1 MKQELTAK
9 ENKFCELIAQG
20 KSQVDAYITAYGK
33 GKSSNNTIKTN
44 AYRLMNKQNIINRL
58 AELKEKTE
66 KELKYTKEQQYN
78 ELCLLQEQA
87 RKDGN
92 LQAELKAI
100 ELKGK
105 LFDLYNNKLSIKAD
119 IKAKATVKEQ
129 RLNTFR
135 IIYSID
141 RELIEELK
149 AGNTN
154 NSVVKT
160 ILEDIK
166 RTDTAIIAS
175 DALETIQ
182 EKERA
187 ELGEVRTLPID
198 AQLNEESNTET
209 TQNIVFNAKT
219 KGL

>member
-33 GKSSNNTIKTN
+33 GNSSNNTIKTN

-66 KELKYTKEQQYN
+66 KELKYTKEQSYKN
-78 ELCLLQEQA
+78 LCEIQKQALQEN
-87 RKDGN
+87 N
-92 LQAELKAI
+92 LNAYIKAE

-149 AGNTN
+149 TGNTN

-198 AQLNEESNTET
+198 AQLNEESNEET
-209 TQNIVFNAKT
+209 TKNIVFNAKT

>member
-119 IKAKATVKEQ
+119 IKAKATIKEQ

-149 AGNTN
+149 AGNTY

>member
-33 GKSSNNTIKTN
+33 GNSSNNTIKTN

-66 KELKYTKEQQYN
+66 KELKYTKEQSYKN
-78 ELCLLQEQA
+78 LCEIQKQALQEN
-87 RKDGN
+87 N
-92 LQAELKAI
+92 LNAYIKAE

-198 AQLNEESNTET
+198 AQLNEESNEET

>member
-66 KELKYTKEQQYN
+66 KELKYTKEQSYKN
-78 ELCLLQEQA
+78 LCEIQKQALQEN
-87 RKDGN
+87 N
-92 LQAELKAI
+92 LNAYIKAE

-198 AQLNEESNTET
+198 AQLNEENNTET

>member
-33 GKSSNNTIKTN
+33 GNSSNNTIKTN

-119 IKAKATVKEQ
+119 IKAKATIKEQ
-129 RLNTFR
+129 RLNEFR
-135 IIYSID
+135 IIYTID

-149 AGNTN
+149 AGNTKN
-154 NSVVKT
+154 ETVKM
-160 ILEDIK
+160 ILADLK

-175 DALETIQ
+175 DTAETIQ
-182 EKERA
+182 NQERA
-187 ELGEVRTLPID
+187 EFGEVRTQAID
-198 AQLNEESNTET
+198 AQLNEETNGPT
-209 TQNIVFNAKT
+209 TNIVFSAKT

>member
-33 GKSSNNTIKTN
+33 GNSSNNTIKTN

-66 KELKYTKEQQYN
+66 KELKYTKEQSYKN
-78 ELCLLQEQA
+78 LCEIQKQALQEN
-87 RKDGN
+87 N
-92 LQAELKAI
+92 LNAYIKAE

-119 IKAKATVKEQ
+119 IKAKATIKEQ

-198 AQLNEESNTET
+198 AQLNEENNTET

>member
-33 GKSSNNTIKTN
+33 GNSSNNTIKTN

-119 IKAKATVKEQ
+119 IKAKATIKEQ
-129 RLNTFR
+129 RLNEFR
-135 IIYSID
+135 IIYTID

-149 AGNTN
+149 AGNTKN
-154 NSVVKT
+154 ETVKM
-160 ILEDIK
+160 ILADLK

-175 DALETIQ
+175 DTAETIQ
-182 EKERA
+182 NQERA
-187 ELGEVRTLPID
+187 EFGEVRTQAID
-198 AQLNEESNTET
+198 AQLNEETNSPT
-209 TQNIVFNAKT
+209 TNIVFSAKT

>member
-33 GKSSNNTIKTN
+33 GNSSNNTIKTN

-66 KELKYTKEQQYN
+66 KELKYTKEQSYKN
-78 ELCLLQEQA
+78 LCEIQKQALQEN
-87 RKDGN
+87 N
-92 LQAELKAI
+92 LNAYIKAE

-198 AQLNEESNTET
+198 AQLNEESNEET
-209 TQNIVFNAKT
+209 TKNIVFNAKT